1 MKCGDRVIVPIR
13 VNGSERLDRGQVVA
27 VNHGQV
33 VAVNHGQVEVK
44 LEDGRVVQPFA
55 SQVKREVSE

>member
-13 VNGSERLDRGQVVA
+13 VNGSERVDRGQVVA
-27 VNHGQV
+27 VKHKQL
-33 VAVNHGQVEVK
+33 EVK